1 MKKSIPLW
9 VNLVAILLTLSGFAF
24 SINLYL
30 SPQTFFPKTDFLAIG
45 VRHFTDM
52 WAIRQFA
59 IGALFSYA
67 LIRQDA
73 IILKTMIIF
82 VTLINVITIPI
93 VIIKF
98 DKQLLIE
105 SLIFS
110 VIGIAMI
117 FAISKRQKY
126 INTSISN

>member
-9 VNLVAILLTLSGFAF
+9 VNIVAILLTLSGFAF

-30 SPQTFFPKTDFLAIG
+30 SPQTFFPKADFLAID

-59 IGALFSYA
+59 IGVLFSYA

-105 SLIFS
+105 SIVFS
-110 VIGIAMI
+110 VIGIALI
-117 FAISKRQKY
+117 FAIIKRQKY
-126 INTSISN
+126 INSAK